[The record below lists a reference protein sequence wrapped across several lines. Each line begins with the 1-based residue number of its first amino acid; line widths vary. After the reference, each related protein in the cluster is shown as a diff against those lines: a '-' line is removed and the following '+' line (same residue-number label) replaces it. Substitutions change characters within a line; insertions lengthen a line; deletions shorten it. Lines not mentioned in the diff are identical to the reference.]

1 MPVVFLF
8 DGGTYPAVFQG
19 VVYKEYREGGE
30 RWEREREKLVEGKRE
45 MATLREQDQIRI
57 QELAVSESGCVC
69 VCVCV

>member
-1 MPVVFLF
+1 M
-8 DGGTYPAVFQG
+8 
-19 VVYKEYREGGE
+19 YKEYREGGE

-69 VCVCV
+69 VCGGEERIGEVLLGGGA